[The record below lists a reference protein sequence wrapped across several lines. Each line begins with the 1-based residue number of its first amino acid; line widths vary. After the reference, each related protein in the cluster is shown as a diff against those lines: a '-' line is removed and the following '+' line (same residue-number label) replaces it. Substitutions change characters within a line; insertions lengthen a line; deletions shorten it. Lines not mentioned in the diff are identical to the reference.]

1 MKWEILLDTVG
12 KEPLFSSALLLAGRV
27 SPEGLGQQLARWTK
41 AGKLIQLRRG
51 LYALAGA
58 YRKAEP
64 HPFLVANQL
73 RQPSYVSLQSAL
85 AYYGMIPEYVPIVTS
100 MTTQRPGLV
109 ETPLGSFLYKH
120 LKPSFF
126 KGFRLL
132 EVEAGQ
138 QFLLA
143 SPEKSLLDLVY
154 LTPGADNQEYLRELR
169 LGNFSALDMRAL
181 REMARDSG
189 SPKLQ
194 RAVEG
199 IAGLAAA
206 EEYQAL

>member
-206 EEYQAL
+206 EEYQTL